1 VVLALGALVFGVV
14 AELHAHDLGVRVA
27 RLEQRA
33 SQSSTQRSGSG
44 SSTPTSTVASLQPAD
59 PQQAEQEI
67 DTAFAAVY
75 DGSRPTSERLNYIDD
90 PTGVMDAFNKASTG
104 SLASVTSG
112 LRADVSRVTF
122 TSSLTATVSY
132 SLTAAGTT
140 AQRLGSA
147 RLAGGTW
154 KVSRSTVCSDLSA
167 AGVACDS

>member
-27 RLEQRA
+27 RLEHAAAQGGTR
-33 SQSSTQRSGSG
+33 SSTSPATS
-44 SSTPTSTVASLQPAD
+44 PTSTVASLQPAD

-67 DTAFAAVY
+67 DTAFSAVY
-75 DGSRPTSERLNYIDD
+75 DGSRPTSERLTYIDD
-90 PTGVMDAFNKASTG
+90 PDGVMDAFDKASTG
-104 SLASVTSG
+104 SLAAVTSG

-122 TSSLTATVSY
+122 TSSVTATVSY
-132 SLTAAGTT
+132 SLTSAGTT

-147 RLAGGTW
+147 RLTGGTW

-167 AGVACDS
+167 AGVACTG